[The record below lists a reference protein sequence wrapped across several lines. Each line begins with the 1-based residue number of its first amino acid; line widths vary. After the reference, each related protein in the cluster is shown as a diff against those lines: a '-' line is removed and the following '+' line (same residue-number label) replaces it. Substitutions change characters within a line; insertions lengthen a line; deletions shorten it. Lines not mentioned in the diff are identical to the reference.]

1 MRLRKSIAWMLAG
14 RIVYATCMWLLVV
27 AIARL
32 GSTEMLG
39 EYSFAI
45 ALTSPIIMF
54 CRFNLRVFMVTDASG
69 QFADGDYL
77 ATRISTSVLAVAITA
92 GVLLATGSSWDVAT
106 LVMLVAVYKSV
117 ESVSDYYHSVFQRQN
132 RIPPFSVSLIL
143 HGIGVCFAFV
153 ISLIYFKS
161 VIAGAGLAVAVWLA
175 LLLFYDR
182 PRANAGPT
190 GPMIWSVGNVRKV
203 IAACFLLGVVMA
215 LVSLRA
221 SIPVYFV
228 MSELGP
234 VQLGLYS
241 AAAYFV
247 VAGHLV
253 VTSVLEVTAP
263 RLAQARKD
271 GDSDTLIGLSMKI
284 LAVLLSC
291 GVVAIVAS
299 HFLGEMILTLV
310 YGAQYAPMAG
320 LLTLL
325 AISVTVGFA
334 AQLIGS
340 LLTVARLFTWQ
351 VAANVVCL
359 VAVSIACWMLVG
371 DYGPMGAG
379 LAIIAGNFALLAV
392 NLFSIIW
399 NRDQVM
405 NTRAAVAV

>member
-1 MRLRKSIAWMLAG
+1 MRI
-14 RIVYATCMWLLVV
+14 
-27 AIARL
+27 
-32 GSTEMLG
+32 
-39 EYSFAI
+39 
-45 ALTSPIIMF
+45 
-54 CRFNLRVFMVTDASG
+54 
-69 QFADGDYL
+69 
-77 ATRISTSVLAVAITA
+77 
-92 GVLLATGSSWDVAT
+92 
-106 LVMLVAVYKSV
+106 
-117 ESVSDYYHSVFQRQN
+117 
-132 RIPPFSVSLIL
+132 
-143 HGIGVCFAFV
+143 
-153 ISLIYFKS
+153 
-161 VIAGAGLAVAVWLA
+161 LA
-175 LLLFYDR
+175 L
-182 PRANAGPT
+182 
-190 GPMIWSVGNVRKV
+190 
-203 IAACFLLGVVMA
+203 
-215 LVSLRA
+215 
-221 SIPVYFV
+221 
-228 MSELGP
+228 
-234 VQLGLYS
+234 
-241 AAAYFV
+241 
-247 VAGHLV
+247 
-253 VTSVLEVTAP
+253 
-263 RLAQARKD
+263 
-271 GDSDTLIGLSMKI
+271 
-284 LAVLLSC
+284 LLSC